1 MPSAELTLALVHL
14 ALLTPLA
21 VLGLHKAWM
30 IALYLRARRRQA
42 VGTAAAR
49 PARLPKVTVQ
59 LPVFNERYVVERLIR
74 ATAEIDYPRD
84 LLEIQ
89 VLDDSTD
96 DTSEIIA
103 RCVNSLPAD
112 LRIRCLHR
120 TDRRGYKAGA
130 LEAGL
135 HVAEGE
141 LLAVFDA
148 DFLPPPDFLMR
159 TVLLFEDPTIG
170 MVQSRWDHINPGYSF
185 LTGMQALLLDG
196 HFVIEHVARSGNGCF
211 FNFNGTA
218 GVFRRECIVDAG
230 GWQHDTLTEDMD
242 LSYRAQLQG
251 WKFAYLPE
259 LACPAELPV
268 DMNAFLTQQHRWA
281 KGSVQT
287 GRKLMGRIW
296 RAPIRLHAKLEAVFH
311 LFGNVAF
318 PLLLAVI
325 LVAMPLQAARLL
337 GSGEVPYMFSLIEGL
352 PLLLATASV
361 LLYYGFSQL
370 VLSRFTPHT
379 LLQLPMV
386 LALGAGVCVN
396 NTTAL
401 IQAMRRNPGEF
412 RRTPKHNVRSDQHRV
427 GLIRY
432 QSPRGLLPLV
442 ELGLGGWAA
451 TTCLLSLVLGEP
463 ASAMFH
469 GVFAAGLFWVGARSF
484 RANLR
489 RSAQPVCLV
498 GSGSPS

>member
-1 MPSAELTLALVHL
+1 
-14 ALLTPLA
+14 
-21 VLGLHKAWM
+21 
-30 IALYLRARRRQA
+30 
-42 VGTAAAR
+42 
-49 PARLPKVTVQ
+49 
-59 LPVFNERYVVERLIR
+59 
-74 ATAEIDYPRD
+74 
-84 LLEIQ
+84 
-89 VLDDSTD
+89 STD
-96 DTSEIIA
+96 DTSEVIA
-103 RCVNSLPAD
+103 RCIASLPTD

-135 HVAEGE
+135 AQAEGE
-141 LLAVFDA
+141 FLAVFDA
-148 DFLPPPDFLMR
+148 DFLPPSDFLMR
-159 TVLLFEDPTIG
+159 TVPLFADPRIG
-170 MVQSRWDHINPGYSF
+170 MVQARWDHINRGYSF

-196 HFVIEHVARSGNGCF
+196 HFVIEHVARSRNGCL

-218 GVFRRECIVDAG
+218 GMFRRQCIVDAG

-296 RAPIRLHAKLEAVFH
+296 RAPIRMHAKLEAAFH

-325 LVAMPLQAARLL
+325 LVAMPLQMTRLL
-337 GSGEVPYMFSLIEGL
+337 GGGEVPYLFSWIESM
-352 PLLLATASV
+352 PLLMATASV
-361 LLYYGFSQL
+361 LLYYGSSQL
-370 VLSRFTPHT
+370 VLGRLTFHT

-386 LALGAGVCVN
+386 LALGAGICVN

-401 IQAMRRNPGEF
+401 IQALGRDPGEF
-412 RRTPKHNVRSDQHRV
+412 RRTPKHSVHRNQRRV

-432 QSPRGLLPLV
+432 HSARGLLPLV
-442 ELGLGGWAA
+442 ELGLGAWAA
-451 TTCLLSLVLGEP
+451 TTCVLSLVLGEP
-463 ASAMFH
+463 APAMFH
-469 GVFAAGLFWVGARSF
+469 GIFATGLFWVGARSF

-489 RSAQPVCLV
+489 RSAQLT
-498 GSGSPS
+498 PSIAGGWDE

>member
-1 MPSAELTLALVHL
+1 MPSAELTLALAHL

-30 IALYLRARRRQA
+30 IVLCLRARRRQTHLE
-42 VGTAAAR
+42 TATSSTR
-49 PARLPKVTVQ
+49 RLPKVTVQ

-74 ATAEIDYPRD
+74 TTADIDYPRD

-96 DTSEIIA
+96 DTSEVIA
-103 RCVNSLPAD
+103 RCVASLPQD

-135 HVAEGE
+135 HQAEGE
-141 LLAVFDA
+141 FLAVFDA
-148 DFLPPPDFLMR
+148 DFLPPRDFLMR
-159 TVLLFEDPTIG
+159 TVPLFEDPTVG
-170 MVQSRWDHINPGYSF
+170 MVQSRWDHINPDYSF

-196 HFVIEHVARSGNGCF
+196 HFVIEHVARSQNGCF

-242 LSYRAQLQG
+242 LSYRAQLEG

-296 RAPIRLHAKLEAVFH
+296 RAPIRLHAKIEAVFH

-325 LVAMPLQAARLL
+325 LVAMPLQMIRLL
-337 GSGEVPYMFSLIEGL
+337 GSGEVPYLFSLIEGM

-370 VLSRFTPHT
+370 ALGRFRLHT

-396 NTTAL
+396 NTAAL
-401 IQAMRRNPGEF
+401 VQAMSRNPGEF
-412 RRTPKHNVRSDQHRV
+412 RRTPKHNVQCDQRRV
-427 GLIRY
+427 GIIRY
-432 QSPRGLLPLV
+432 HSPRGLLPLV
-442 ELGLGGWAA
+442 ELGLGVWAA

-463 ASAMFH
+463 VPAMFH
-469 GVFAAGLFWVGARSF
+469 GTFAAGLFWVGARSF

-489 RSAQPVCLV
+489 RNAQLT
-498 GSGSPS
+498 PSIAR

>member
-30 IALYLRARRRQA
+30 IVLYLRARRRQA
-42 VGTAAAR
+42 TDKI
-49 PARLPKVTVQ
+49 PAGPRTGLPKVTVQ
-59 LPVFNERYVVERLIR
+59 LPVFNERYVVERLLR
-74 ATAEIDYPRD
+74 ATAEMDYPRH

-96 DTSEIIA
+96 DTTEVIS
-103 RCVNSLPAD
+103 RCVASLPPD
-112 LRIRCLHR
+112 LRVRCLR
-120 TDRRGYKAGA
+120 RADRQGYKAGA

-135 HVAEGE
+135 RQAEGE

-148 DFLPPPDFLMR
+148 DFLPPREFLLR
-159 TVLLFEDPTIG
+159 TVPLFEDPAVG
-170 MVQSRWDHINPGYSF
+170 MVQSRWDHINPSYSF

-196 HFVIEHVARSGNGCF
+196 HFVIEHVARSRNGCF

-242 LSYRAQLQG
+242 LSYRAQLKG
-251 WKFAYLPE
+251 WQFAYLPE

-296 RAPIRLHAKLEAVFH
+296 RSSMRLHAKIEAMFH

-325 LVAMPLQAARLL
+325 LVAMPLQVTRQL
-337 GSGEVPYMFSLIEGL
+337 GGGEVPYLFSMIEGL
-352 PLLLATASV
+352 PLLMATASV
-361 LLYYGFSQL
+361 LLYYGLSQL
-370 VLSRFTPHT
+370 VLGRFKVRT

-396 NTTAL
+396 NTAAL
-401 IQAMRRNPGEF
+401 IQAMSRNPGEF
-412 RRTPKHNVRSDQHRV
+412 RRTPKHNVRAHQRSV
-427 GLIRY
+427 GLIHY
-432 QSPRGLLPLV
+432 HSPRGLLPLLEV
-442 ELGLGGWAA
+442 ALGLWAG
-451 TTCLLSLVLGEP
+451 TTCLLSLFLGELAP
-463 ASAMFH
+463 AMFH
-469 GVFAAGLFWVGARSF
+469 GVFATGLFWVGLRSF

-489 RSAQPVCLV
+489 RNTQPLCMVR
-498 GSGSPS
+498 SSSP

>member
-1 MPSAELTLALVHL
+1 MPAAELTLALVHL

-30 IALYLRARRRQA
+30 ILLYVRARRQPQA
-42 VGTAAAR
+42 GEAVVSG
-49 PARLPKVTVQ
+49 RLPKVTVQ
-59 LPVFNERYVVERLIR
+59 LPVFNERYVVERLIG
-74 ATAEIDYPRD
+74 AAAKMDYPRD

-89 VLDDSTD
+89 ILDDSTD
-96 DTSEIIA
+96 DTSQIID
-103 RCVNSLPAD
+103 RCIQGLPED
-112 LRIRCLHR
+112 LRIRRLHR

-135 HVAEGE
+135 QVAEGE
-141 LLAVFDA
+141 FLAVFDA
-148 DFLPPPDFLMR
+148 DFLPPRDFLLR
-159 TVLLFEDPTIG
+159 TVPLFRDPTVG
-170 MVQSRWDHINPGYSF
+170 MVQSRWEHINPDYSF
-185 LTGMQALLLDG
+185 LTSMQALLLDG
-196 HFVIEHVARSGNGCF
+196 HFVIEHVARSRNGCF

-242 LSYRAQLQG
+242 LSYRAQLNG

-287 GRKLMGRIW
+287 GRKLMGRIF
-296 RAPIRLHAKLEAVFH
+296 RAPIRLRAKVEAVFH

-325 LVAMPLQAARLL
+325 LVAMPLQVARLL
-337 GSGEVPYMFSLIEGL
+337 GSGEVPYLFSWIEGL
-352 PLLLATASV
+352 PLLMATASV

-370 VLSRFTPHT
+370 VLGRFTLRT
-379 LLQLPMV
+379 LARLPMV

-396 NTTAL
+396 NTSAL
-401 IQAMRRNPGEF
+401 IQAMSRNPGEF
-412 RRTPKHNVRSDQHRV
+412 RRTPKHNVRQDQHRV

-432 QSPRGLLPLV
+432 HSPRGFVPLV
-442 ELGLGGWAA
+442 ELGLGLWAL
-451 TTCLLSLVLGEP
+451 TTCLLSLLLGEP
-463 ASAMFH
+463 APAMFH

-489 RSAQPVCLV
+489 RNAQPVLLV
-498 GSGSPS
+498 GRSSAS

>member
-1 MPSAELTLALVHL
+1 MPSVELTLALVHL

-30 IALYLRARRRQA
+30 ILLYVRARRQQA
-42 VGTAAAR
+42 DREVR
-49 PARLPKVTVQ
+49 LPQRLPKVTVQ
-59 LPVFNERYVVERLIR
+59 LPVFNERYVVERLIK
-74 ATAEIDYPRD
+74 AAAGIEYPRE

-96 DTSEIIA
+96 DTSEIID
-103 RCVNSLPAD
+103 RCIRGLPKD
-112 LRIRCLHR
+112 LCMRRLHR

-135 HVAEGE
+135 HATEGE
-141 LLAVFDA
+141 FLAVFDA
-148 DFLPPPDFLMR
+148 DFLPPRDFLMR
-159 TVLLFEDPTIG
+159 TVPLFTDPAVG
-170 MVQSRWDHINPGYSF
+170 MVQARWEHINPGYSF
-185 LTGMQALLLDG
+185 LCRMQALLLDG
-196 HFVIEHVARSGNGCF
+196 HFVIEHVARSRNGCF

-218 GVFRRECIVDAG
+218 GVFRRKCIVDAG

-242 LSYRAQLQG
+242 LSYRAQLKG
-251 WKFAYLPE
+251 WEFAYLPE
-259 LACPAELPV
+259 LTCPAELPV

-287 GRKLMGRIW
+287 GRKLMGRIF
-296 RAPIRLHAKLEAVFH
+296 RAPIRLRTKVEAVFH

-325 LVAMPLQAARLL
+325 LVAMPLQLARLL
-337 GSGEVPYMFSLIEGL
+337 GSGEVPYLFSLIEGL

-370 VLSRFTPHT
+370 VLGRFTSRT
-379 LLQLPMV
+379 LLQLPTV

-396 NTTAL
+396 NTSAL

-412 RRTPKHNVRSDQHRV
+412 RRTPKHNVRQDQHRV
-427 GLIRY
+427 GPIRY
-432 QSPRGLLPLV
+432 HSPRGLLPLA
-442 ELGLGGWAA
+442 ELGLGLWAA
-451 TTCLLSLVLGEP
+451 TTCVLSLVLGELAP
-463 ASAMFH
+463 AMFH
-469 GVFAAGLFWVGARSF
+469 GVFAAGLFWVGTRSF

-489 RSAQPVCLV
+489 RSPQPVMIG

>member
-1 MPSAELTLALVHL
+1 MIPSAELTLALAHL

-30 IALYLRARRRQA
+30 VALCLRARRRTMTPT
-42 VGTAAAR
+42 GPETTTGPR
-49 PARLPKVTVQ
+49 KPPKVTVQ

-74 ATAEIDYPRD
+74 TTAELDYPRD

-96 DTSEIIA
+96 DTGEVIA
-103 RCVNSLPAD
+103 RCIAGLPKD
-112 LRIRCLHR
+112 LRIRHLHR
-120 TDRRGYKAGA
+120 ADRHGFKAGA

-135 HVAEGE
+135 QQTESE
-141 LLAVFDA
+141 FLAIFDA
-148 DFLPPPDFLMR
+148 DFLPPKDFLKR
-159 TVLLFEDPTIG
+159 TVPLFEDPAIG

-196 HFVIEHVARSGNGCF
+196 HFAIEHLARSRNGCF

-218 GVFRRECIVDAG
+218 GVFRRTCIVDAG

-242 LSYRAQLQG
+242 LSYRAQLKG
-251 WKFAYLPE
+251 WKFAYVPE

-296 RAPIRLHAKLEAVFH
+296 RAPVRWHAKLEAVFH

-325 LVAMPLQAARLL
+325 LVAMPLQLTRML
-337 GSGEVPYMFSLIEGL
+337 GGGEIPYLFSLIESL
-352 PLLLATASV
+352 PLLMATASV

-370 VLSRFTPHT
+370 LLGRFTLRT

-386 LALGAGVCVN
+386 LGLGAGICVN
-396 NTTAL
+396 NTTAV
-401 IQAMRRNPGEF
+401 IQALGRNPGEF
-412 RRTPKHNVRSDQHRV
+412 RRTPKHNVQQDQRNV
-427 GLIRY
+427 GLINY
-432 QSPRGLLPLV
+432 HSPRGLLPLL
-442 ELGLGGWAA
+442 ELGLGVWASM
-451 TTCLLSLVLGEP
+451 TCVLSLLLGEP
-463 ASAMFH
+463 APALFH
-469 GVFAAGLFWVGARSF
+469 GMFATGLFWVGGRSF

-489 RSAQPVCLV
+489 RNPQLT
-498 GSGSPS
+498 PSVAG